1 MLQNLDN
8 AHSSL
13 ANLAQTVMTRKAQKE
28 DLLVNTQGLF
38 YTADAD
44 TKKPLVIVEGQ
55 GGEPTRTLKVND
67 VAFTDIAGK
76 ANIDVRTAR
85 RLQEGYTDQYTALIN
100 AIWQKEPSNRMT
112 RSFMQDDRNGI
123 LRAWLSDSYKVYD
136 NEDFLEA
143 VLPVLAESDAQWEVQ
158 NATVTD
164 HKLYARFR
172 SRVIEGEGANVGDLM
187 ALGVGISNSEVGR
200 GAVDMYQ
207 MTWTLACLNG
217 MQTQNRQ
224 KSAHIGGA
232 KGDSELMKILSPEAK
247 QADSHA
253 TSLKLRDV
261 AANFASRESFD
272 AVLEKMRG
280 ASDDVL
286 EGTYQVGAVKKLT
299 QVLKLPQKREE
310 SILEGLIKTCG
321 QNGYAGQPVS
331 RATMLNAVT
340 ACAHNAD
347 ADSVDD
353 WQAAGGRVLNMSRA
367 DWSAVSRAS
376 IKETAAA

>member
-13 ANLAQTVMTRKAQKE
+13 ANLAQTVMHRKAQKE

-112 RSFMQDDRNGI
+112 RSFMQDPRNGI

-158 NATVTD
+158 NAVVTD

-261 AANFASRESFD
+261 AANFASRESFES
-272 AVLEKMRG
+272 VLEKMRG

-321 QNGYAGQPVS
+321 QNGYAGQPIS

-376 IKETAAA
+376 IKEPVAA

>member
-112 RSFMQDDRNGI
+112 RSFMHDDRNGV

-158 NATVTD
+158 NAVVTD

-172 SRVIEGEGANVGDLM
+172 SRVIQGEGANVGDLM

-224 KSAHIGGA
+224 KSAHIGSA

-261 AANFASRESFD
+261 AASFASRESFEN
-272 AVLEKMRG
+272 VLQKMRG

-310 SILEGLIKTCG
+310 SILEGLFKKCG
-321 QNGYAGQPVS
+321 QNGYAGQPIS

-367 DWSAVSRAS
+367 DWSAVSAAS
-376 IKETAAA
+376 VAA

>member
-143 VLPVLAESDAQWEVQ
+143 VLPVLAESNAQWEVQ
-158 NATVTD
+158 NAVVTD

-261 AANFASRESFD
+261 AASFASKESFES
-272 AVLEKMRG
+272 VLEKMRG

-321 QNGYAGQPVS
+321 QNGYAGQPIS

-376 IKETAAA
+376 IKEPVAA